1 MYKHIMVPLDGSKL
15 AECVIP
21 EVTRLVGQLKRT
33 GEINLVR
40 VVPPLHLYEGLEYSI
55 PKEDRK
61 RIEAGSIRLAEEY
74 LSGII
79 TKIKMP
85 KNKIVAKVLTGSAA
99 QELIGFVKSN
109 KVDLVIIST
118 HGRSGIPHWI
128 IGSVAEKIIQS
139 SVAPVLVIR
148 PKECPPIS

>member
-21 EVTRLVGQLKRT
+21 EVKRLMRQLKT
-33 GEINLVR
+33 TVKLSLVR
-40 VVPPLHLYEGLEYSI
+40 VVPPLRLYEGLEYSI

-61 RIEAGSIRLAEEY
+61 KIEVGSIRLAEGY
-74 LSGII
+74 LSGMI
-79 TKIKMP
+79 TKFKMP
-85 KNKIVAKVLTGSAA
+85 KTKIVAKVLTGSAA
-99 QELIGFVKSN
+99 QELIGFVNSN